1 MYNLEFIKLSEDQE
15 KIISQA
21 FKVENLKDEIAINK
35 MFDDYN
41 FNFDGEDAE

>member
-1 MYNLEFIKLSEDQE
+1 MYDLDFIKLSEDQE

-21 FKVENLKDEIAINK
+21 FKVDNLKDEIVINK

-41 FNFDGEDAE
+41 FDFEGEDAE